1 MNDKI
6 VKICNDLCESRDSKL
21 IFLCESGSR
30 SWGYASKNSDYDVR
44 GIYIKN
50 KMDYIYS
57 FFYEHNNDIIN
68 RVIKDEESQ
77 HDLDIELWDV
87 KKVINL
93 YFRSGNQMPVWWVT
107 SDIIY
112 FENDKGQ
119 LLKQFLIHKNENNLS
134 KLIYHY
140 FGIIMQKFKDD
151 KYYIKIKNL
160 IHIFRSIMCIN
171 YAIEKRTFPS
181 QNMKV
186 LLSVN
191 KDERIEKILNQ
202 LLKLKIEENKQIM
215 ETGVEDIVEL
225 INEYIKKIKLILTE
239 MPKPIKNEFDESW
252 KNIINLFLF

>member
-1 MNDKI
+1 MNDRI
-6 VKICNDLCESRDSKL
+6 VKMCKDLCESRDSKL

-30 SWGYASKNSDYDVR
+30 SWGYASKDSDYDIR
-44 GIYIKN
+44 GVYIKN

-57 FFYEHNNDIIN
+57 FFYEHNIC
-68 RVIKDEESQ
+68 RVAKDEESQ

-87 KKVINL
+87 KKAINL

-112 FENDKGQ
+112 FENDKGRI
-119 LLKQFLIHKNENNLS
+119 LKEFLINKNETNLS

-181 QNMKV
+181 QNIKV

-202 LLKLKIEENKQIM
+202 LLKLKIEEHKQNM
-215 ETGVEDIVEL
+215 ETDVEDIVEL
-225 INEYIKKIKLILTE
+225 INEYIRKI
-239 MPKPIKNEFDESW
+239 NQ
-252 KNIINLFLF
+252 